1 MKVER
6 YLASKGFIA
15 IKDPESYSIP
25 PGLPYKPDS
34 SRRVYGLSM
43 FHQLHCLVSYPV
55 VFEST
60 ASRTFEECAN
70 VSEIMIRERYYDL
83 LTGRMTPD
91 DFKFVSGLGADGEL
105 PETVNSNHGA
115 QHIDHCFDYI
125 QQGIRCAGQMD
136 LEYAVRLGDT
146 AFLAGEHHCK
156 NWARAIML
164 YEKLEP
170 DMGV

>member
-1 MKVER
+1 MGKPARSVEGIHR
-6 YLASKGFIA
+6 NQR
-15 IKDPESYSIP
+15 
-25 PGLPYKPDS
+25 
-34 SRRVYGLSM
+34 SRVIQ
-43 FHQLHCLVSYPV
+43 HP
-55 VFEST
+55 
-60 ASRTFEECAN
+60 SRTAIQARFIKTCLWTLD
-70 VSEIMIRERYYDL
+70 VSPTAL
-83 LTGRMTPD
+83 PCRMTPD